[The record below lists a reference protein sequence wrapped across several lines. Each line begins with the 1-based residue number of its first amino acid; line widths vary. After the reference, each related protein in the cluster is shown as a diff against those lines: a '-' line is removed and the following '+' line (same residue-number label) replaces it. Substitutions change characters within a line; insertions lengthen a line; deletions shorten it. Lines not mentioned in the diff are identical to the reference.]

1 MIPLRRKHGLLFS
14 VSHRIVSKPHAA
26 IPLLRCSSGRVSKV
40 GDGTFFFFFYKIQ
53 AFYCIAWKHS
63 SCVTCKG
70 PVEENLTHILFKSS
84 TETQIWGC

>member
-40 GDGTFFFFFYKIQ
+40 GDGTFFFFLIKSRLFTVLLGNTAHVSLVRALLRKI
-53 AFYCIAWKHS
+53 
-63 SCVTCKG
+63 
-70 PVEENLTHILFKSS
+70 
-84 TETQIWGC
+84 